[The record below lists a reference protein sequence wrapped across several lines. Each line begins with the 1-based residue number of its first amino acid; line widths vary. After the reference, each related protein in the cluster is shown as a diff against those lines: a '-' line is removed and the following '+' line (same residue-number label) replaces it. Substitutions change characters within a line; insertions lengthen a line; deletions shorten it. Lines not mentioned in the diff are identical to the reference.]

1 MNDPYSVLGVSRDA
15 TEDEIK
21 RAYRKLAKQYHPD
34 LHPGDEGAARKMNEV
49 NAAYEQIKNP
59 EQANAA
65 YGYGR
70 QAGGGASAYGG
81 YANGG
86 QGWSAGDYDPFDI
99 FGWTGCGNENTTPR
113 RPLFRYIFIG
123 VVVMNLLFL
132 SWLAPGVP
140 SSGSRCSPKGNRWR
154 RLTRSGMR
162 RIPALIRPG
171 SRISRRPAE
180 IERQRREYPCLKS

>member
-34 LHPGDEGAARKMNEV
+34 LHPGGEEAARKMNEV

-65 YGYGR
+65 YSYGR

-99 FGWTGCGNENTTPR
+99 FGWAGRGNENTTPR

-123 VVVMNLLFL
+123 VVVMNLLFSL
-132 SWLAPGVP
+132 LAG
-140 SSGSRCSPKGNRWR
+140 SG
-154 RLTRSGMR
+154 RS
-162 RIPALIRPG
+162 
-171 SRISRRPAE
+171 
-180 IERQRREYPCLKS
+180 RQREQMQSQREQMAEAYAEWYAENPGAYPPWFTDQPAAGGN